1 MNKKKIKEC
10 CPIIKSDD
18 GAQDFIDWTKSI
30 NEDFERFFNGPA
42 ESKGEARTPRGCK
55 NASR

>member
-30 NEDFERFFNGPA
+30 NEDFERFFDGPA
-42 ESKGEARTPRGCK
+42 EDGVNTQAGGRGNDK
-55 NASR
+55 K